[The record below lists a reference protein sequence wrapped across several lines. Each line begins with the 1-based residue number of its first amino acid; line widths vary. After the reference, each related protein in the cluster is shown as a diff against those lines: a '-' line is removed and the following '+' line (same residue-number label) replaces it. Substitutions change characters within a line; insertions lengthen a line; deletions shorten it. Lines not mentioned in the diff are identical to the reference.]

1 MVARLR
7 AGRSGFR
14 IATGKR
20 VFCFL
25 HNVEAPF
32 GSFVI
37 EAICL
42 GRTVGQAPSSSI
54 QITNEWSYTSMD
66 QDSVVGI
73 ATRYMLDSLGF
84 EFQWEEEM
92 FSSPHPCTTTLGAN
106 GPRLQ

>member
-1 MVARLR
+1 
-7 AGRSGFR
+7 
-14 IATGKR
+14 
-20 VFCFL
+20 
-25 HNVEAPF
+25 
-32 GSFVI
+32 
-37 EAICL
+37 
-42 GRTVGQAPSSSI
+42 
-54 QITNEWSYTSMD
+54 MD